1 MGASLT
7 PPAPP
12 ASRRSPLLLAPGHAH
27 SVQNGL
33 AGAPELTMPSA
44 PQVGSKQAR
53 AVGPA
58 PSEHSGRMGGLLA
71 SWVCEHGEES
81 GEGGREAAFSHGKSS
96 SKKVTGVESVMGE
109 QSQGYGLS
117 RSFIGHSAGSA

>member
-1 MGASLT
+1 MGTSFT
-7 PPAPP
+7 PAPP
-12 ASRRSPLLLAPGHAH
+12 ASRRSPLPPAPGHAH

-33 AGAPELTMPSA
+33 AGVPALKMSSA

-53 AVGPA
+53 GAGPA

-96 SKKVTGVESVMGE
+96 SKVTGVDSVMGE

-117 RSFIGHSAGSA
+117 KSFIGHSAGSA